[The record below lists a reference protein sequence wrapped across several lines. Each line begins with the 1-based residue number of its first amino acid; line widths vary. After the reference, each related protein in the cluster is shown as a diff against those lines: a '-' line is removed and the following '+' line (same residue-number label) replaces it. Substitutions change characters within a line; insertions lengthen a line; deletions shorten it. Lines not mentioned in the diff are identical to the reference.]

1 MLPIQYILCFALLF
15 LILLFILRLRSYK
28 VNRLIVILLIITGM
42 VFVIFP
48 SLTTDIANLI
58 GVGRGTDLLL
68 YFSLIGF
75 SFIIIILYS
84 KQRRLEY
91 LLTEILRKNA
101 LENVRECLS
110 KDVDTSGKEDSSG
123 DEKGNNK

>member
-15 LILLFILRLRSYK
+15 LILIIILRLRSYK
-28 VNRLIVILLIITGM
+28 VNRFIIVLIIMTGM

-58 GVGRGTDLLL
+58 GVGRGADLLL

-75 SFIIIILYS
+75 SFVIIIIYS
-84 KQRRLEY
+84 KQRKLER
-91 LLTEILRKNA
+91 LLTELLRKNA
-101 LENVRECLS
+101 IQGVREPAS
-110 KDVDTSGKEDSSG
+110 NTNDSNVEENSQ
-123 DEKGNNK
+123 DENESYN